1 MNSLFLNRI
10 CRCTTACRLL
20 FLLLLLLFPLCFLTA
35 QEQAAHSPLD
45 SLLTAYDNGRGAER
59 SRTADRLLDYC
70 RQQAVFFDE
79 APKLEP
85 TTTDAERDLI
95 VWFAAARCLTTT
107 SYYKEALTCIE
118 RALGEGD
125 DGADG
130 VNGADGV
137 KGIRETL
144 LCDKAYCL
152 YKTSDYTGS
161 VEAGQQAIHLC
172 QQTGNTLQLSRAYL
186 YISLVNHALRKYDE
200 AKALVVKAIETNR
213 LIGEDNIQLHNAL
226 GIACE
231 IFCSAQEVDKA
242 IDYGQQAV
250 DAAHA
255 IGYLPGVANHLTQLS
270 YAYDRKGDYEQGLRI
285 ADSAIAIV
293 MSQEPIDRNQLAL
306 TLEYK
311 SWNLIDI
318 GRHAE
323 AVESL
328 EKAIQLEE
336 ELGNTHAAWYDYRTL
351 AEAKTPIDP
360 QGAIAAL
367 NRYVKMSDSIHS
379 EQLKELMSQANAE
392 FHNDELKEANTQSR
406 RMNRIIIATS
416 LVIVILLAA
425 IIASLWFAF
434 RQKKHR
440 EDMLRRLTEVREQF
454 FTNVTHEFRTPL
466 TVILGMS
473 REIQHLSDLNGKQA
487 LEIVSEAGSAIERQ
501 GEQLLALV
509 NKLLDISK
517 VQSAIG
523 PQQQTQG
530 DLAAYIGMI
539 VEVQREVARQKGVV
553 VSYQATPTTIPASF
567 TPDYVEKVVG
577 NLLSNAVKFT
587 DSTGEVQVTLHAQGR
602 HLVLSVKD
610 TGRGIAPRDL
620 PRIFEPFY
628 QADNAAGQ
636 GSGIGLALVRQIVE
650 TLGGTVQ
657 VESELGK
664 GSKFSIQMPLKELRQ
679 DLQASPDSPPAAS
692 PAGTLNSSVFEPP
705 VREGAITNDSCNV
718 DARSE
723 VTNDVYNA
731 DVRSEVANDVNNADA
746 RSEHSA
752 PSLTGRAGGESP
764 SILIVEDN
772 ADVARLITLQLLSRY
787 VCLLAS
793 NGKEAIKK
801 ARQKLPDLIIT
812 DIMMPDTDGL
822 QLCRT
827 VREDPLINHIPII
840 IVSAKTTEDDR
851 IRGLEAGAD
860 AYLFKPFSVQ
870 ELIIR
875 IQKLLE
881 LRDILRQKYALPAP
895 VSPIIHSI
903 DSTDSTEKSAAFAQL
918 SGNFMDEVHAT
929 TLRLL
934 SEGSCSVEAI
944 AAQLYVTPSQL
955 RRKMN
960 AITGISP
967 KKYIMK
973 VRMEMARELL
983 LTHPEIKI
991 ATIAERCGF
1000 TDHSHFI
1007 RLYKETYGTTPS
1019 LDRL

>member
-10 CRCTTACRLL
+10 CRRTTACRLL
-20 FLLLLLLFPLCFLTA
+20 FLLLLLLSPLCFLTA

-85 TTTDAERDLI
+85 AVTDAERDLI

-125 DGADG
+125 DG
-130 VNGADGV
+130 VNGINGAN
-137 KGIRETL
+137 GIHETL

-270 YAYDRKGDYEQGLRI
+270 YAYDRKGDYEQGLRM

-318 GRHAE
+318 GRHAD

-392 FHNDELKEANTQSR
+392 FHNDELKEVNTQSR

-664 GSKFSIQMPLKELRQ
+664 GSKFTVRL
-679 DLQASPDSPPAAS
+679 DSPPAAS

-723 VTNDVYNA
+723 VTNNSYNA

-752 PSLTGRAGGESP
+752 PSLTGRAGGESLRAGGE
-764 SILIVEDN
+764 STILIVEDN

-895 VSPIIHSI
+895 VSPIIHSV

-983 LTHPEIKI
+983 LTYPEIKI

-1019 LDRL
+1019 VDRI